1 MDAGVLEQRGR
12 VLEDAFFARQDEAL
26 LERLRERDRVA
37 ERKQALAR
45 ASGVSDEMVL
55 DHWVALNLGP
65 ATVAAL
71 AWVPLVLVAWADGT
85 LDAAERKAVRDAA
98 AEAGLAGHAEAMAL
112 LDAWLAT
119 PPGHLVEAAWQDYAR
134 AMAAKLPPEAR
145 AAMERETIGRARR
158 VAEAAGGF
166 LGLGLGSRVSA
177 AEGAVLARL
186 SAAFQ

>member
-12 VLEDAFFARQDEAL
+12 VLEDAFFARQEKAL
-26 LERLRERDRVA
+26 LESLRERERML

-45 ASGVSDEMVL
+45 ASGVTDDMVL

-112 LDAWLAT
+112 LDAWLAS
-119 PPGHLVEAAWQDYAR
+119 PPSHVVEEAWRDYAH
-134 AMAAKLPPEAR
+134 AMAAKLPADAR

-158 VAEAAGGF
+158 IAEAAGGF
-166 LGLGLGSRVSA
+166 LGLGNRVSA
-177 AEGAVLARL
+177 AEQSVLARL
-186 SAAFQ
+186 SAAFH